1 MNAKTI
7 GIILNGSEILL
18 KSNSLKELVDS
29 LNLLEAR
36 FAVEINKEIVPKS
49 PIEHPGK
56 HHAVFFA
63 LLFHVCLQDQ
73 LKVKLSELI

>member
-36 FAVEINKEIVPKS
+36 FAVEINREIVPKS
-49 PIEHPGK
+49 QIDNYTLNEEDVVEIVI
-56 HHAVFFA
+56 AVGGG
-63 LLFHVCLQDQ
+63 
-73 LKVKLSELI
+73 

>member
-29 LNLLEAR
+29 LNLQEAR
-36 FAVEINKEIVPKS
+36 FAVEINREIIPKSQIDNYTLNDKDVVEIV
-49 PIEHPGK
+49 I
-56 HHAVFFA
+56 AVGGG
-63 LLFHVCLQDQ
+63 
-73 LKVKLSELI
+73 

>member
-18 KSNSLKELVDS
+18 KSNSLKELVYS

-36 FAVEINKEIVPKS
+36 FAVEINREIVPKS
-49 PIEHPGK
+49 QIDNYTLNDKDVVEIVI
-56 HHAVFFA
+56 AVGGG
-63 LLFHVCLQDQ
+63 
-73 LKVKLSELI
+73 

>member
-36 FAVEINKEIVPKS
+36 FAIEINREIIPKSQIDNYTLNDKDVVEIVI
-49 PIEHPGK
+49 
-56 HHAVFFA
+56 AVGGG
-63 LLFHVCLQDQ
+63 
-73 LKVKLSELI
+73 

>member
-18 KSNSLKELVDS
+18 KSKSLKELVDS

-36 FAVEINKEIVPKS
+36 YAVEINREIVPKS
-49 PIEHPGK
+49 QIDNYTLNDEDVVEIVI
-56 HHAVFFA
+56 AVGGG
-63 LLFHVCLQDQ
+63 
-73 LKVKLSELI
+73 

>member
-36 FAVEINKEIVPKS
+36 FAVEINREIVPKS
-49 PIEHPGK
+49 QIDNYTLNDKDVVEIVI
-56 HHAVFFA
+56 AVGGG
-63 LLFHVCLQDQ
+63 
-73 LKVKLSELI
+73 

>member
-18 KSNSLKELVDS
+18 KSDALKELVDS

-36 FAVEINKEIVPKS
+36 FAVEINREIVPKS
-49 PIEHPGK
+49 QIDNYTLNDKDEVEIVI
-56 HHAVFFA
+56 AVGGG
-63 LLFHVCLQDQ
+63 
-73 LKVKLSELI
+73 

>member
-18 KSNSLKELVDS
+18 KSKSLKELVDS

-36 FAVEINKEIVPKS
+36 FAVEINREIVPKS
-49 PIEHPGK
+49 QIDNYTLNDKDVVEIVI
-56 HHAVFFA
+56 AVGGG
-63 LLFHVCLQDQ
+63 
-73 LKVKLSELI
+73 

>member
-18 KSNSLKELVDS
+18 KSNSLKKLVDS

-36 FAVEINKEIVPKS
+36 FAVEINREIIPKSQIDNYTLNDNDIVEIV
-49 PIEHPGK
+49 I
-56 HHAVFFA
+56 AVGGG
-63 LLFHVCLQDQ
+63 
-73 LKVKLSELI
+73 